1 MNLKVK
7 SKKINDFTYEL
18 SISIAWKD
26 IKSDFESS
34 KKKVAKETKVSGFR
48 KGKIPEN
55 ILMSQYLPN
64 IELAFVQDF
73 CEKYYILSLQKEKLN
88 PINQANLKDIDFSYE
103 NDLSFKAEFEI
114 EPKILLP
121 KFKKNMVS
129 VEKVNFIS
137 NDKEVE
143 DTINNILMSQSEIKK
158 IDKGSEDGDF
168 MLADFQEID
177 SSGLPIIGQKTDK
190 KFIAIGQEPI
200 TGANKEVLL
209 NKNVGDEVR
218 VNIDSENG
226 NKIFKVSI
234 HSIERRIPPKL
245 DKNLVKKI
253 DPNCDSVD
261 QWRTNIKESIEKEY
275 EKKSEEMF
283 NSGVIDQFIKV
294 VDPILPSSMFDSY
307 LENII
312 NEVKASPQGNSL
324 DENTIREQYKTFA
337 ENNLK
342 WFLIR
347 KVIIQDLKFEIEN
360 NEIETFIANA
370 IENNQDQKTEIE
382 RFYKKESNRNK
393 LLDDLLD
400 SKILDLLK
408 ENSKVVEKDMQ
419 TSDLHHHHNH
429 Q

>member
-1 MNLKVK
+1 
-7 SKKINDFTYEL
+7 
-18 SISIAWKD
+18 
-26 IKSDFESS
+26 
-34 KKKVAKETKVSGFR
+34 
-48 KGKIPEN
+48 
-55 ILMSQYLPN
+55 MSQYLPN
-64 IELAFVQDF
+64 VELAFIQDF

-114 EPKILLP
+114 EPKISLP
-121 KFKKNMVS
+121 KFKKDMVS

-168 MLADFQEID
+168 LLADFQEID
-177 SSGLPIIGQKTDK
+177 SSGIPIIGQKTEK

-209 NKNVGDEVR
+209 KKNVGDEVR

-245 DKNLVKKI
+245 DKDFVKKI
-253 DPNCDSVD
+253 DPNCDGVD
-261 QWRTNIKESIEKEY
+261 QWRTNIKESIQKEY
-275 EKKSEEMF
+275 EKKSEEML
-283 NSGVIDQFIKV
+283 NSAVIDQFIKM
-294 VDPILPSSMFDSY
+294 VDPILPPSMFDSY
-307 LENII
+307 LENIV
-312 NEVKASPQGNSL
+312 NEVKASPQGNNL
-324 DENTIREQYKTFA
+324 DDNTIKEQYKTFA

-342 WFLIR
+342 WFLMR
-347 KVIIQDLKFEIEN
+347 KTIIQDLKFEIKN
-360 NEIETFIANA
+360 DEIETFIANA
-370 IENNQDQKTEIE
+370 IKNNQDQENEIE

-393 LLDDLLD
+393 LSDDLLD
-400 SKILDLLK
+400 SKVLDLLK
-408 ENSKVVEKDMQ
+408 ENSKIVEKDME

-429 Q
+429 

>member
-18 SISIAWKD
+18 SISASSIE
-26 IKSDFESS
+26 IKRDFESS
-34 KKKVAKETKVSGFR
+34 NKKLAKETKISGFR
-48 KGKIPEN
+48 KGKIPAN

-64 IELAFVQDF
+64 VELAFIQDF

-114 EPKILLP
+114 EPKISLP
-121 KFKKNMVS
+121 KFKKDMVS

-177 SSGLPIIGQKTDK
+177 SSGLPIIGQKTEK
-190 KFIAIGQEPI
+190 KFISIGQEPI
-200 TGANKEVLL
+200 TGANKEILL

-218 VNIDSENG
+218 VSIDSENG

-245 DKNLVKKI
+245 DEDFVKKV

-261 QWRTNIKESIEKEY
+261 QWKTNIKESIQKEY

-283 NSGVIDQFIKV
+283 NSGIIDQFIKMV
-294 VDPILPSSMFDSY
+294 NPILPPSMFDSY
-307 LENII
+307 LENIV
-312 NEVKASPQGNSL
+312 NEVKASPQGSNL
-324 DENTIREQYKTFA
+324 EENTIREQYKTFA

-342 WFLIR
+342 WFLMR
-347 KVIIQDLKFEIEN
+347 KTIIQDLKFEIKN
-360 NEIETFIANA
+360 DEIETFISDA
-370 IENNQDQKTEIE
+370 IKNNQDQKAEIE

-393 LLDDLLD
+393 LSDDLLD
-400 SKILDLLK
+400 SKVLDLLK
-408 ENSKVVEKDMQ
+408 DNSKIVEKDME
-419 TSDLHHHHNH
+419 TSD
-429 Q
+429 

>member
-18 SISIAWKD
+18 SISAVWKD

-34 KKKVAKETKVSGFR
+34 KKKIAKETKISGFR

-64 IELAFVQDF
+64 VELAFIQDF

-114 EPKILLP
+114 EPKISLP
-121 KFKKNMVS
+121 KFKKDMVS

-177 SSGLPIIGQKTDK
+177 SSGLPIIGQKTEK
-190 KFIAIGQEPI
+190 KFISIGQEPI
-200 TGANKEVLL
+200 TGANKEILL

-218 VNIDSENG
+218 VSIDSENG

-245 DKNLVKKI
+245 DEDFVKKV
-253 DPNCDSVD
+253 DPNCDGVD
-261 QWRTNIKESIEKEY
+261 QWKTNIKESIQKEY

-283 NSGVIDQFIKV
+283 NSGIIDQFIKMV
-294 VDPILPSSMFDSY
+294 NPILPPSMFDSY
-307 LENII
+307 LENIV
-312 NEVKASPQGNSL
+312 NEVKASPQGSNL
-324 DENTIREQYKTFA
+324 EENTIREQYKTFA

-342 WFLIR
+342 WFLMR
-347 KVIIQDLKFEIEN
+347 KTIIQDLKFEIKN
-360 NEIETFIANA
+360 DEIETFISDA
-370 IENNQDQKTEIE
+370 IKNNQDQKAEIE

-393 LLDDLLD
+393 LSDDLLD
-400 SKILDLLK
+400 SKVLDLLK
-408 ENSKVVEKDMQ
+408 DNSKIVEKDME

-429 Q
+429 